1 MIRKHIAYYLGHL
14 KHDIPA
20 GLVVFL
26 VALPLCLG
34 IALASGAP
42 LFSGLIAGLVGGLVV
57 SWASGSQLSVSG
69 PAAGLTVIVFTAIEQ
84 LGSFSGFL
92 VSLVLAGIIQ
102 LLLGYLRA
110 GIIGAF
116 FPSAVIK
123 GMLVAIGLI
132 LIIKQMPH
140 AVGYHKGYEGDESYM
155 NETAAT
161 SFHELIDSLSAV
173 TYGSVIITTV
183 GLLILLVWET
193 RWLKQYSLVRL
204 VPGPLLVVAWGIAYN
219 VMSRQ
224 WFPDLVV
231 HDEDLVRLPATETL
245 SDFLNLFIWPDF
257 SFLADPQIYGIA
269 FTLAIIASLETL
281 LSLEAVDKLD
291 PLKRT
296 APTNRELKA
305 QGLGN
310 LISGLIGGLPITSVI
325 VRSSANI
332 NAGGHTKVSSFIHG
346 IFLLLSILL
355 FTQVMNLIPLACLA
369 AILLQTGYKL
379 AKPQQFFALYR
390 QGWNQFLPFI
400 ATVVFI
406 LATDLLQGIV
416 IGIVFGM
423 VFVMISN
430 YQESILLHQEQDRYR
445 LILNKDVS
453 FLNQALLRRLL
464 NSVTEN
470 STLFIDGSRARFI
483 DHDIQE
489 TLQNFLKTAPDDN
502 IKVELDALLT
512 VKLQNTAR
520 SGTVNEVD
528 SDVIVPAS
536 WVRKAIPA
544 TIMTLAGTTFAFWLF
559 VEFYATRF

>member
-1 MIRKHIAYYLGHL
+1 MIHKHVAYYLGHL

-42 LFSGLIAGLVGGLVV
+42 LFSGLIAGLIGGLVV

-84 LGSFSGFL
+84 LGSFAGFL

-132 LIIKQMPH
+132 LIIKQLPH
-140 AVGYHKGYEGDESYM
+140 AVGYHQGYEGDESYM
-155 NETAAT
+155 NETAAM
-161 SFHELIDSLSAV
+161 SFQELIDSLNAF
-173 TYGSVIITTV
+173 TYGSVIITVV
-183 GLLILLVWET
+183 GLLILLLWES
-193 RWLKQYSLVRL
+193 RWLKRFSLVKL
-204 VPGPLLVVAWGIAYN
+204 IPGPLAVVAWGIAYHLL
-219 VMSRQ
+219 SQ
-224 WFPDLVV
+224 KWLPDLTV
-231 HDEDLVRLPATETL
+231 HDADLVSLPATEIAG
-245 SDFLNLFIWPDF
+245 DFLNLFIMPDF
-257 SFLADPQIYGIA
+257 SFLANPQIYSIA
-269 FTLAIIASLETL
+269 ITLAIIASLETL

-291 PLKRT
+291 PLKRS

-310 LISGLIGGLPITSVI
+310 LISGLIGGLPITAVI

-332 NAGGHTKVSSFIHG
+332 NAGGHTKVSSFVHG
-346 IFLLLSILL
+346 LFLLLSILF

-406 LATDLLQGIV
+406 LITDLLQGIV
-416 IGIVFGM
+416 IGIAFGM

-430 YQESILLHQEQDRYR
+430 YRESILLHREDNHYT

-453 FLNQALLRRLL
+453 FLNKALLRRLL
-464 NSVTEN
+464 NSIDEN
-470 STLFIDGSRARFI
+470 STVVIDGTQAKFI
-483 DHDIQE
+483 DHDIRE

-502 IKVELDALLT
+502 IQVELDSVLQ
-512 VKLQNTAR
+512 VKLQP
-520 SGTVNEVD
+520 
-528 SDVIVPAS
+528 PAS
-536 WVRKAIPA
+536 GSVREPA
-544 TIMTLAGTTFAFWLF
+544 FTKL
-559 VEFYATRF
+559 VATATG